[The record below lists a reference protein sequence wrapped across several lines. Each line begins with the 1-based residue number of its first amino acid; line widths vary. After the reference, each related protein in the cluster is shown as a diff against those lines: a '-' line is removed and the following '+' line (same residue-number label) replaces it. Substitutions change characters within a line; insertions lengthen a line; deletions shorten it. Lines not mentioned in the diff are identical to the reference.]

1 MTTPEDALE
10 EARNALERMRAEGA
24 YAPDLSRAQDREP
37 RPVAIRKL
45 LEWALIEPD
54 TSGVRSTRRLGAPI
68 TAVKRGLL
76 RLLRQY
82 HAEILAEQSRFNV
95 NLVLYARSLEDR
107 IHKLE
112 QDVAHEKPEP

>member
-54 TSGVRSTRRLGAPI
+54 TSGVRSTRAP
-68 TAVKRGLL
+68 AGS
-76 RLLRQY
+76 
-82 HAEILAEQSRFNV
+82 SRP
-95 NLVLYARSLEDR
+95 ARSARSARTGIQGAAAGSVDS
-107 IHKLE
+107 IPS
-112 QDVAHEKPEP
+112 VVMVCSP